1 MNVMYSKK
9 NKLLVSGCLI
19 FVVLLVWGITSA
31 LASPSSATEIVEISM
46 DRIDKTIQE
55 AIENKELLAFSSNPY
70 DYIADNEDYDK
81 MVSLGVEALPELERL
96 LAESENNGLNEF
108 IIAIAIEDITN
119 ADVKEI
125 LDDEFAW
132 ENAKEFYENWSD
144 IKLSADDNIEQI
156 VASNDLTKA
165 QKSQK
170 ISAYGVLAIPKLN
183 EIIVENSINNKASK
197 YIKKI
202 IDENDLTNRE
212 IKIVEDVLEN

>member
-1 MNVMYSKK
+1 MDIIHSKK
-9 NKLLVSGCLI
+9 NKLLVLGCLLFI
-19 FVVLLVWGITSA
+19 TLLVWGVASVLT
-31 LASPSSATEIVEISM
+31 SPSNATEIVKISM
-46 DRIDKTIQE
+46 NRIDKTIQE

-132 ENAKEFYENWSD
+132 ENAKEFQENWSD
-144 IKLSADDNIEQI
+144 IKLSADDNVEQI

-170 ISAYGVLAIPKLN
+170 ISAYCVLAIPELN
-183 EIIVENSINNKASK
+183 KVLAEGSISAEDSK
-197 YIKKI
+197 YIKKM
-202 IDENDLTNRE
+202 IDKFDLKNRE
-212 IKIVEDVLEN
+212 VKIVEGVLGN